1 MLVIISD
8 LHLTDGS
15 SGTTIGLRAFE
26 SFKERISEMAYKAS
40 WRIDEAGKRFYEPVE
55 SVDIIL
61 LGDILDV
68 IRSQKWTESSVRPW
82 SDPHSPEFAAMIS
95 QINADI
101 LNNNREAFKLLRDL
115 SRTRKGK
122 SSQGMMTLPPA
133 TEKKLPMLDFQVEG
147 GRVPRSEI
155 KVRLYYMVGNHDWFY
170 HVKGETF
177 DEIRQTVVK
186 AMGLANDPSQPF
198 PHTLEEY
205 PELAEICARHGV
217 YVRHG
222 DIFDSINYDAKK
234 GRDASSLG
242 DAIVVELLNRFPVT
256 VKKRLSEHL
265 SPAFLKGLLEI
276 DNVRPLMFIPI
287 WINGLLERTCPDPTL
302 QHQVKEIWNE
312 LAGDFMNLDF
322 IRRQDTMMP
331 FETVDLL
338 EMGLF
343 ISQKTS
349 FKTISNIMGK
359 IAGLK
364 RSSGETYYADAL
376 REPAF
381 QEGRADFIV
390 YGHTHHQEVV
400 PLDADETSEQLYFN
414 SGTWRQVFE
423 LTRANRKA
431 QLFLGFQVMTYIGFF
446 KDGERSGRKFEI
458 WNGSLGDK

>member
-26 SFKERISEMAYKAS
+26 IFKERISEMAYKAS
-40 WRIDEAGKRFYEPVE
+40 WRLDEKGNRFYQPVE
-55 SVDIIL
+55 AVDIIL

-68 IRSQKWTESSVRPW
+68 IRSEKWIHSAVRPW
-82 SDPHSPEFAAMIS
+82 TDPQSPEFAAMVA
-95 QINADI
+95 QINEDI
-101 LNNNREAFKLLRDL
+101 LTHNREAFKLLRDL
-115 SRTRKGK
+115 SRSRKGK
-122 SSQGMMTLPPA
+122 STKGMMTLPLS
-133 TEKKLPMLDFQVEG
+133 TEKKLPMMGFQVEG
-147 GRVPRSEI
+147 GNVPRSSV
-155 KVRLYYMVGNHDWFY
+155 KVRIHYMVGNHDWFY
-170 HVKGETF
+170 HLQGEAF
-177 DEIRQTVVK
+177 DDIRKKVVD
-186 AMGLANDPSQPF
+186 ALGLANDPCKPF

-222 DIFDSINYDAKK
+222 DIFDSINYDAQK
-234 GRDASSLG
+234 GRDASTLG
-242 DAIVVELLNRFPVT
+242 DAIVVELLNRFPAEI
-256 VKKRLSEHL
+256 KKRLSGQL
-265 SPAFLKGLLEI
+265 SPACLQGLLEI

-287 WINGLLERTCPDPTL
+287 WINGLLERTCPEPTL
-302 QHQVKEIWNE
+302 KQQVKEIWNE
-312 LAGDFMNLDF
+312 LAGDFMKLDF
-322 IRRQDTMMP
+322 IRRQDTIMP

-349 FKTISNIMGK
+349 FRTISNIMGK

-364 RSSGETYYADAL
+364 RSAGETYYPEAL
-376 REPAF
+376 KEPAF
-381 QEGRADFIV
+381 QERTADFIV

-400 PLDADETSEQLYFN
+400 PLDATEDAEQLYFN

-431 QLFLGFQVMTYIGFF
+431 QMFLGFQVMTYIGFF
-446 KDGERSGRKFEI
+446 KNGERSGRKFEI